1 MIMIL
6 LSSVA
11 LALEDPIHQNSTMN
25 RVLTYFDYIFTAA
38 FVVEMILKII
48 SRGFCLHP
56 GSYIRDLWN
65 VLDFVVVVGALL
77 SYVMQATTTTNTNL
91 SFIKTLRVLRVLRP
105 LKTINKIPK
114 LKSVVDCLINSL
126 FNVYNILLVYMLFQT
141 IFACMGVQ
149 LFAGKFNYCNDESIN
164 SSVDCRGNFTIGG
177 GDNERYFRES

>member
-1 MIMIL
+1 
-6 LSSVA
+6 
-11 LALEDPIHQNSTMN
+11 
-25 RVLTYFDYIFTAA
+25 
-38 FVVEMILKII
+38 MILKII

-177 GDNERYFRES
+177 GDNERYDKINIFSNRSQCKRRRNLTSQRVTGYDKVREHGSIAPRQLATL